1 MKPKYFS
8 PNVESLVG
16 EIGNEIHKP
25 KKVVNIITSK
35 RSLQKGPGVLV
46 VTHIMYST
54 GDIYRCQSPSPVQ
67 MYSVALS
74 LSERPSDLPYTLLTF
89 FTCSSIG
96 RE

>member
-1 MKPKYFS
+1 MKPEDLSSDVK
-8 PNVESLVG
+8 SLVG
-16 EIGNEIHKP
+16 KIGNEIHKP

-54 GDIYRCQSPSPVQ
+54 GGIYRCQSPSPVQ

-74 LSERPSDLPYTLLTF
+74 SVEGY
-89 FTCSSIG
+89 
-96 RE
+96 